1 MFGRYKKKKMLSD
14 RFPIIW
20 SVVGNALEDVVYD
33 RANSYHSFTIKARRS
48 AKIRTIDAPSPPLKM
63 LQRATLDKLLAPIA
77 AHDASMAFAP
87 GKSIALNARRHLGA
101 SYLFST
107 DIRSFF
113 PSITS
118 EHVREMLESRFQ
130 HFSPEAREEVHDLV
144 TFNGF
149 LPQGE
154 PTSPHIANLVM
165 FRFDEFCCAK
175 ATEVGAVYTR
185 YADDISVSSDSSEP
199 NRRMQEVIYGCLS
212 AMGME
217 LHPDK
222 TRHLGPKQT
231 RIVTGLDIG
240 CSSLRPTKAFRKKAA
255 ALVRMSSKYPTKM
268 ERQHYKILGYL
279 AFWNDIDPSDPQLAA
294 LLDQMKRPRWAAKVR
309 ASAARQKPRG
319 QMVGHFTRPV
329 PKIPVPE
336 EEEIPSPAG
345 DSGEQT
351 FET

>member
-1 MFGRYKKKKMLSD
+1 MFERYKKKKMLSD
-14 RFPIIW
+14 RYPIIW

-63 LQRATLDKLLAPIA
+63 LQRATLDTLLAPVV

-113 PSITS
+113 PSVTS
-118 EHVREMLESRFQ
+118 EHVRGMLEARFQ
-130 HFSPEAREEVHDLV
+130 HLSPEAREEVHDLV
-144 TFNGF
+144 TFNGR
-149 LPQGE
+149 LPQGA

-165 FRFDEFCCAK
+165 FSMDEFCCAK
-175 ATEVGAVYTR
+175 AAEAGAVYTR

-199 NRRMQEVIYGCLS
+199 LQHMQEMIAGCLS
-212 AMGME
+212 DMGME

-240 CSSLRPTKAFRKKAA
+240 RSRLRPTKAFRKKAA
-255 ALVRMSSKYPTKM
+255 ALVRMSSKYPSKM

-279 AFWNDIDPSDPQLAA
+279 AFWKDIDPGDPQLAV
-294 LLDQMKRPRWAAKVR
+294 LLEQMKITRWAYSVR
-309 ASAARQKPRG
+309 ASARG
-319 QMVGHFTRPV
+319 
-329 PKIPVPE
+329 
-336 EEEIPSPAG
+336 
-345 DSGEQT
+345 
-351 FET
+351 